1 LTSFEAAGFLREG
14 EEVCAEHRVDYF
26 SFSGFFDLCYASF
39 FDSGDKW
46 VDASSQH
53 WCYLFRAY
61 FHHGP

>member
-1 LTSFEAAGFLREG
+1 VGFRREG
-14 EEVCAEHRVDYF
+14 EEVCAWHRVDYF
-26 SFSGFFDLCYASF
+26 SFSGFFDLCYANF

-61 FHHGP
+61 FRRGP